1 MAELIRD
8 FDWSATPLGP
18 IGSWPISIRTTVG
31 LILRSNLPIATLW
44 GEGGIMIYNDAY
56 AAIAG
61 SRHPH
66 LLGSAVREG
75 WPELA
80 EFSDHFMK
88 VCLAGGR
95 LSYKGQ
101 ELTLHRS
108 GEPEQVF
115 MDLDYSPVLGES
127 GEPIGVIAM
136 VVETTE
142 LVRVHQQLARS
153 EERFRAL
160 TTATSSI
167 TYRMSADWS
176 ELLQIE
182 GRGVLP
188 PLALPARNWIEAL
201 VLPEDQNPVRAAI
214 EAAVRARTPFH
225 SEHRIASPTGG
236 VRWLESTAVPLLGPQ
251 GEVVEWFGSAADVTE
266 RHRANEQRALQQQ
279 RQRRLFE
286 QAPGFIV
293 IMRGPDHVV
302 EFVNDAHREVFNSGD
317 WVGRTMREAFP
328 SIAGQGFFEALDE
341 VYTTGRTRE
350 FNATPVEFQTSP
362 EACPVLRYLTF
373 VYAPLYDDAG
383 QVTGVF
389 CEGYDVTAAHTA
401 QRRTAAL
408 AELGDRIR
416 DIADPDDLA
425 YAASELLGRELGV
438 SRVGYG
444 TIDKAA
450 ETISI
455 DRDWNAPGIRSL
467 AGLLH
472 FRDYGSYIDEL
483 KRGETVVVENAYE
496 DPRTRDTAD
505 NLKGISA
512 QSFVNMPVTEQGGFV
527 ALLYLNH
534 AEPRGWSE
542 DELVF
547 IREIA
552 DRTRTAVERRR
563 AEAELRQNEER
574 LRFLDLLGKQT
585 ANLADADE
593 ILATTTRMLGTYLGV
608 SNCAYADME
617 PDEDHFTIRGDWS
630 VPGSQSIR
638 GYYSL
643 AAFGRLA
650 VVNLR
655 AGKPLVINDNLK
667 ELAPEEAATF
677 QSIGIGSTI
686 CMPLVK
692 EGRLTAL
699 MAIHHKGPH
708 QWTERELG
716 ILSEVTERSWAH
728 IERVRSEAAAREND
742 AQFRT
747 LAQVLPSH
755 VWTARPDGL
764 LDWFNDRVYAYS
776 GARPGELDG
785 HSWSHMLHPEDVAAA
800 VLSWQ
805 ESLASGAPFQNES
818 RMRRRDGE
826 WRWHL
831 ARAVP
836 LRDEFGKIVRWVGT
850 NVDVHDQKNAEAL
863 LEARLAERT
872 AALAETSERL
882 QQSQKMEAI
891 GNLTGGVAHDFNNL
905 LSAVLGSLEL
915 LRKRIGDD
923 PALVKLVDNA
933 VEGANRGASLTRR
946 MLAFARRQNLQA
958 ERIYVTALVA
968 GMRELLER
976 SLGPMISIE
985 VDLPADLPLI
995 QTDANQLESALLNL
1009 AVNAR
1014 DAMHGE
1020 GRITITG
1027 RAELLPVPRH
1037 GLAAGNYLRLSIADT
1052 GEGMDEITLR
1062 RAAEPFYT
1070 TKGVGKGTGL
1080 GLSMVHGLA
1089 TQSGGTLVLKSRK
1102 GEGTTAEIWLPA
1114 VDGNAGTLL
1123 ATAATHSPV
1132 EDSAEARPL
1141 RILAVDDDALVLM
1154 NTTAMLEDLG
1164 HTVREAYSGRE
1175 ALDLLLTD
1183 PQVDLVITDHAMPQM
1198 TGAQLASEIRSR
1210 WPDLPIVLA
1219 TGYAEL
1225 PSGNDPGLPR
1235 LSKPFSQNDLRR
1247 ALAAVAV

>member
-1 MAELIRD
+1 MAGLIQE

-18 IGSWPISIRTTVG
+18 IDTWPVSVRTTIG
-31 LILRSNLPIATLW
+31 LILHSSLPMATLW
-44 GEGGIMIYNDAY
+44 GEQGIMIYNDAY
-56 AAIAG
+56 ASVAG

-80 EFSDHFMK
+80 DFSDHFMT
-88 VCLAGGR
+88 VCLGGGS
-95 LSYKGQ
+95 LSFKGQ
-101 ELTLHRS
+101 ELVLHRS
-108 GEPEQVF
+108 GKPETVF

-127 GEPIGVIAM
+127 GQPIGVIAM

-142 LVRVHQQLARS
+142 LVRVHQQLAQS

-160 TTATSSI
+160 TTATASI
-167 TYRMSADWS
+167 TYRMNADWS
-176 ELLQIE
+176 ELLE
-182 GRGVLP
+182 LDSRGILP
-188 PLALPARNWIEAL
+188 PLDLPARNWIDAL
-201 VLPEDQNPVRAAI
+201 VVPEDHAAVRAAI
-214 EAAVRARTPFH
+214 DAAVQGRTPFH
-225 SEHRIASPTGG
+225 SDHRITQADGSVG
-236 VRWLESTAVPLLGPQ
+236 WLESRAVPLLDAQ
-251 GEVVEWFGSAADVTE
+251 GQIVEWFGSATDVTE
-266 RHRANEQRALQQQ
+266 RYRANDQRLLQQQ
-279 RQRRLFE
+279 RQLRLFE

-293 IMRGPDHVV
+293 IMRGPDHLV
-302 EFVNDAHREVFNSGD
+302 EFVNDAHRDVFNSGG

-328 SIAGQGFFEALDE
+328 SIEGQGFFEALDE
-341 VYTTGRTRE
+341 VYTTGRTLE
-350 FNATPVEFQTSP
+350 YNATPVEFQTSP
-362 EACPVLRYLTF
+362 DAPPVLRYLTF
-373 VYAPLYDDAG
+373 FYAPLYDDAG
-383 QVTGVF
+383 EITGVF

-416 DIADPDDLA
+416 DISDPDDLA
-425 YAASELLGRELGV
+425 YAASELLARELNV

-444 TIDKAA
+444 TIDKRA

-534 AEPRGWSE
+534 VEPRVWSE
-542 DELVF
+542 DELAF
-547 IREIA
+547 IREVA
-552 DRTRTAVERRR
+552 ERTRTAVERRR

-593 ILATTTRMLGTYLGV
+593 ILSTTTRMLGTYLGV

-630 VPGSQSIR
+630 APGSVSIR

-643 AAFGRLA
+643 AAFGQLA
-650 VVNLR
+650 VANLR
-655 AGKPLVINDNLK
+655 AGQPLVVNDNLK

-699 MAIHHKGPH
+699 MAIHRRGPH
-708 QWTERELG
+708 QWTERERAL
-716 ILSEVTERSWAH
+716 LSEVTERSWAH

-755 VWTARPDGL
+755 VWTAGADGM
-764 LDWFNDRVYAYS
+764 LDWFNDQVYAYT
-776 GARPGELDG
+776 GARPGAFNG
-785 HSWSHMLHPEDVAAA
+785 HSWGNMLHPEDVAAA
-800 VLSWQ
+800 ALSWQ
-805 ESLASGAPFQNES
+805 ESLATGRPFQNES

-836 LRDEFGKIVRWVGT
+836 LLDEFGKIVRWVGT

-863 LEARLAERT
+863 LETRLAERT
-872 AALAETSERL
+872 AALAETNERL

-923 PALVKLVDNA
+923 PAMVKLVDNA

-946 MLAFARRQNLQA
+946 MLAFARRQNLQV
-958 ERIYVTALVA
+958 ERIDVAALVA

-976 SLGPMISIE
+976 SLGPMITIE

-995 QTDANQLESALLNL
+995 HTDANQLESALLNL

-1014 DAMHGE
+1014 DAMHDE
-1020 GRITITG
+1020 GRITISG
-1027 RAELLPVPRH
+1027 RRESLAVPRD
-1037 GLAAGNYLRLSIADT
+1037 GLAPGNYLRLSITDT
-1052 GEGMDEITLR
+1052 GEGMDEITLQ
-1062 RAAEPFYT
+1062 RATEPFYT

-1114 VDGNAGTLL
+1114 LDGQLEAAPIPANTL
-1123 ATAATHSPV
+1123 AEP
-1132 EDSAEARPL
+1132 SAEARPL

-1175 ALDLLLTD
+1175 ALDQLLAD
-1183 PQVDLVITDHAMPQM
+1183 PEVDLVITDHAMPQM

-1225 PSGNDPGLPR
+1225 PLGNDPGLPR
-1235 LSKPFSQNDLRR
+1235 LPKPFSQSDLRR
-1247 ALAAVAV
+1247 TLAAVTV

>member
-1 MAELIRD
+1 MAGLIRE

-18 IGSWPISIRTTVG
+18 IDGWPVSVRTTIG
-31 LILRSNLPIATLW
+31 LILHSRLPIATLW
-44 GEGGIMIYNDAY
+44 GEQGIMIYNDAY
-56 AAIAG
+56 ACVAG

-66 LLGSAVREG
+66 LLGAAVREG

-80 EFSDHFMK
+80 DFSDNFMK
-88 VCLAGGR
+88 VCLAGGS

-101 ELTLHRS
+101 ELVLHRS
-108 GEPEQVF
+108 GKPERVF

-127 GEPIGVIAM
+127 GQPIGVIAM

-142 LVRVHQQLARS
+142 LVQVHQQLAQS

-167 TYRMSADWS
+167 TYRMSADWT
-176 ELLQIE
+176 ELLQLE

-188 PLALPARNWIEAL
+188 QLNLPARNWIDAL
-201 VLPEDQNPVRAAI
+201 VMPEDHEAVRAAI
-214 EAAVRARTPFH
+214 DAAVQSRTPFH
-225 SEHRIASPTGG
+225 NEHRITQTDGS
-236 VRWLESTAVPLLGPQ
+236 VRWLESRAVPLLDAQ
-251 GEVVEWFGSAADVTE
+251 GQIVEWFGSATDVTE
-266 RHRANEQRALQQQ
+266 RYRANDQRLLQQQ
-279 RQRRLFE
+279 RQLRVFE

-293 IMRGPDHVV
+293 IMRGPDHLV
-302 EFVNDAHREVFNSGD
+302 EFVNDAHRDVFNSGG

-328 SIAGQGFFEALDE
+328 SIEGQGFFEALDE

-350 FNATPVEFQTSP
+350 YNATPVEFQTVP
-362 EACPVLRYLTF
+362 DAPPVLRYLTF

-383 QVTGVF
+383 QITGVF

-416 DIADPDDLA
+416 DISDPDDLA
-425 YAASELLGRELGV
+425 YAASELLGRELNV

-444 TIDKAA
+444 TIDKSA

-483 KRGETVVVENAYE
+483 KRGETVVVADAYE
-496 DPRTRDTAD
+496 DPRTRETAD

-534 AEPRGWSE
+534 AEPRAWTE

-585 ANLADADE
+585 ASLADADE
-593 ILATTTRMLGTYLGV
+593 ILSTTTRMLGTYLGV

-617 PDEDHFTIRGDWS
+617 PDQDHFTIRGDWS
-630 VPGSQSIR
+630 APGSLSIR

-650 VVNLR
+650 VANLR
-655 AGKPLVINDNLK
+655 AGKALVVNDNLK

-699 MAIHHKGPH
+699 MAIHHRGPH
-708 QWTERELG
+708 QWSERELAL
-716 ILSEVTERSWAH
+716 LSEVTERSWAH

-764 LDWFNDRVYAYS
+764 LNWFNDQVYAYS

-785 HSWSHMLHPEDVAAA
+785 RGWAAIVHPEDADAAA
-800 VLSWQ
+800 QAWQ
-805 ESLASGAPFQNES
+805 QAVDTGSDYQIEF
-818 RMRRRDGE
+818 RVRRSDGK

-831 ARAVP
+831 VRAVA
-836 LRDEFGKIVRWVGT
+836 LRDELGNVTRWVGT
-850 NVDVHDQKNAEAL
+850 NTDVHDQKNAEAL
-863 LEARLAERT
+863 LETRLAERT

-923 PALVKLVDNA
+923 PALVRLVDNA
-933 VEGANRGASLTRR
+933 MEGANRGASLTRR

-958 ERIYVTALVA
+958 ERIDVAALVA

-976 SLGPMISIE
+976 SLGPMIAID
-985 VDLPADLPLI
+985 VDLPSDLPLI

-1020 GRITITG
+1020 GRITISGHQESVT
-1027 RAELLPVPRH
+1027 APRH
-1037 GLAAGNYLRLSIADT
+1037 GLSPGNYLRLSIADT
-1052 GEGMDEITLR
+1052 GEGMDEITLQ

-1114 VDGNAGTLL
+1114 YDGQLE
-1123 ATAATHSPV
+1123 AAPITSNTPLT
-1132 EDSAEARPL
+1132 EPSAEARPL

-1175 ALDLLLTD
+1175 ALDQLLAD
-1183 PQVDLVITDHAMPQM
+1183 PEVDLVITDHAMPQM

-1235 LSKPFSQNDLRR
+1235 LPKPFSQSDLRR
-1247 ALAAVAV
+1247 TLAAVTV